1 MLPSWLVHYW
11 HLTHPGKSVWF
22 YVCLQSNEYFAES
35 TPCQESRWFIGPCE
49 RGEWGHTK
57 PLLKN
62 HHEQSEPWKLP
73 LSLSIPLTGA
83 HIFAPQK
90 NYFWQDVSLSP
101 YTFLWYTHF
110 CQKKTPFWRVSLP
123 PPYPLYWC
131 THSWQNNHHFS
142 SLGSY
147 HEGVLQMA
155 LAIHLL
161 HFPTFLNLILSG
173 VSSSQGWNILVLLLL
188 QSRSWSPNH
197 HQRSL
202 GGRG

>member
-1 MLPSWLVHYW
+1 MVYWTLRARWVGSYQTFIKKSPWAKWALKIASLSVH
-11 HLTHPGKSVWF
+11 
-22 YVCLQSNEYFAES
+22 
-35 TPCQESRWFIGPCE
+35 TPLL
-49 RGEWGHTK
+49 GHTFLPQK
-57 PLLKN
+57 KTTFGRMFPSLL
-62 HHEQSEPWKLP
+62 
-73 LSLSIPLTGA
+73 IPYCGA
-83 HIFAPQK
+83 HIFAK
-90 NYFWQDVSLSP
+90 KKHHFGGFHSL
-101 YTFLWYTHF
+101 HH
-110 CQKKTPFWRVSLP
+110 TP
-123 PPYPLYWC
+123 YWC

-142 SLGSY
+142 SLGSS